1 MKSFFF
7 KRIIKNMIKPPPY
20 SKYLKTERKRDK
32 NQRIKAITEWY
43 RYLHR
48 TQNK

>member
-1 MKSFFF
+1 
-7 KRIIKNMIKPPPY
+7 MIKPPPTPPY

-43 RYLHR
+43 RYLHL